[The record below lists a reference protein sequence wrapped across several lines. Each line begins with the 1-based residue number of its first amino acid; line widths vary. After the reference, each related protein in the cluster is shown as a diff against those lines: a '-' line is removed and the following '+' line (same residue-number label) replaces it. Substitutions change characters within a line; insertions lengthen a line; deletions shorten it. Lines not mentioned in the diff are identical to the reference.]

1 MGKKVEWNWHWKSWK
16 DKLQPLSSHFTGGG
30 LMRIPLQMCCFII
43 DISQRVFLSWLLI
56 RCVSPAA
63 LIVCLPKIC
72 SIKRLLKGAS
82 SLISVWQNRVY
93 EIFHDAQRINS
104 IFRLGYVGN
113 CYFSNFCFL
122 FSFFSGAAS
131 ETRRPHE
138 GPENLPWKSMVSFVW
153 WNDEWRKTWQHT
165 NVDSEEQERNR
176 FSEVIQQFW
185 YNGYDESTRISR
197 WPESGSSMHAND
209 SWELQDFPAWWKI
222 SVWPSSNIGRT
233 LVKRRHEWRNA
244 LLLSKP
250 KRPLNYFPKQS
261 WSLSI
266 LVPFIPFLRK
276 LTMEIHYLRRRSPWG
291 IYPTDGTATRTQK
304 KTQGVF
310 WKNDDN
316 ERARGG

>member
-1 MGKKVEWNWHWKSWK
+1 MPRCRQEDIFTLGPTQWMIWKTCGKLEKRRKRLKNSWRRKRSFCGEESWMNWHWKSWK

-153 WNDEWRKTWQHT
+153 WGPMRGQKTYHG
-165 NVDSEEQERNR
+165 N
-176 FSEVIQQFW
+176 
-185 YNGYDESTRISR
+185 
-197 WPESGSSMHAND
+197 
-209 SWELQDFPAWWKI
+209 
-222 SVWPSSNIGRT
+222 
-233 LVKRRHEWRNA
+233 
-244 LLLSKP
+244 
-250 KRPLNYFPKQS
+250 
-261 WSLSI
+261 
-266 LVPFIPFLRK
+266 
-276 LTMEIHYLRRRSPWG
+276 PW
-291 IYPTDGTATRTQK
+291 
-304 KTQGVF
+304 
-310 WKNDDN
+310 
-316 ERARGG
+316 

>member
-122 FSFFSGAAS
+122 FFFFSGAAA
-131 ETRRPHE
+131 
-138 GPENLPWKSMVSFVW
+138 PW
-153 WNDEWRKTWQHT
+153 
-165 NVDSEEQERNR
+165 
-176 FSEVIQQFW
+176 
-185 YNGYDESTRISR
+185 G
-197 WPESGSSMHAND
+197 A
-209 SWELQDFPAWWKI
+209 
-222 SVWPSSNIGRT
+222 
-233 LVKRRHEWRNA
+233 
-244 LLLSKP
+244 
-250 KRPLNYFPKQS
+250 
-261 WSLSI
+261 
-266 LVPFIPFLRK
+266 RK
-276 LTMEIHYLRRRSPWG
+276 LTMEIHGKFCLMKRRMKEHLTTYQRWLWR
-291 IYPTDGTATRTQK
+291 TRK
-304 KTQGVF
+304 KSI
-310 WKNDDN
+310 
-316 ERARGG
+316 